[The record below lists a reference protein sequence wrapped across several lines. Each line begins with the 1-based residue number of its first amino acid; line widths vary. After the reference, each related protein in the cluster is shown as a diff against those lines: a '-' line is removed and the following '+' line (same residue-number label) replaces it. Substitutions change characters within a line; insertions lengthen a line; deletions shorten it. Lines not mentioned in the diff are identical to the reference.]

1 MPENKSTNRELF
13 LFVKAVAITDVPS
26 TRSLSCLAILS
37 WVFSG
42 VTFIRCVRLH
52 PSISPPHD
60 LQSSHEY
67 FMSIFGCDFHP
78 VHSIT
83 SRLFDSQVPFTDP
96 FHRSLFRSHAS
107 FASLC
112 FSAPLFSFRTVPE
125 QFKGIFWVYPR
136 PLWKSVG
143 ESVVMRCILLGIFT
157 EK

>member
-1 MPENKSTNRELF
+1 MLENKGINLKSF
-13 LFVKAVAITDVPS
+13 LLIKAVYITDVPS

-42 VTFIRCVRLH
+42 VTFIRCVRSH

-112 FSAPLFSFRTVPE
+112 FSALSISFTSLYFPLYFPSERFLSNLRVCFEFIPGPFEKTSE
-125 QFKGIFWVYPR
+125 N
-136 PLWKSVG
+136 PL
-143 ESVVMRCILLGIFT
+143 
-157 EK
+157 